1 MNTQKYTQKT
11 LEALRS
17 AQTMAQ
23 ERQNQYLT
31 PEHLLLALLEQDGGL
46 VGSLF
51 QRMGVDCGGL
61 ETELKGMIDQLPPGL
76 RAAAAKSMPRRRPAR
91 SSPWQSARRKSSMTS
106 MSPWS
111 I

>member
-61 ETELKGMIDQLPPGL
+61 ETELKGMISCPGSP
-76 RAAAAKSMPRRRPAR
+76 AAAAKSMPRRRPAR
-91 SSPWQSARRKSSMTS
+91 SSLWQSARRKSSMMS

>member
-61 ETELKGMIDQLPPGL
+61 ETELKGMIDQLPRVSGGSGEVYASPETRQGHHRG
-76 RAAAAKSMPRRRPAR
+76 RAHGGKAP
-91 SSPWQSARRKSSMTS
+91 
-106 MSPWS
+106 
-111 I
+111 

>member
-61 ETELKGMIDQLPPGL
+61 ETELKGMIDQLPRVSG
-76 RAAAAKSMPRRRPAR
+76 RQRRSLCLAGDPAR

>member
-31 PEHLLLALLEQDGGL
+31 PEHLLLALLEHRAEQLGIGRFRWYTPAQL
-46 VGSLF
+46 QAVIAESTALPEEP
-51 QRMGVDCGGL
+51 RRPLLRSRPL
-61 ETELKGMIDQLPPGL
+61 EAAEIL
-76 RAAAAKSMPRRRPAR
+76 AAALPLLG
-91 SSPWQSARRKSSMTS
+91 
-106 MSPWS
+106 
-111 I
+111 